1 MRKIVI
7 PILFLAVVAVA
18 WPVYVGVQVEN
29 TLREPQSSQLGDVRV
44 HHAIRSYE
52 RENYRARAS
61 SVLEFRSDDI
71 EFELVLD
78 HRIRHRLLGATVKTE
93 LADSRVGQ
101 GLPLALE
108 DAIAQ
113 AAPRAE
119 TWVGLGGGL
128 SSRLSSRPV
137 RLQLGAAGHGENDTL
152 QLELGAG
159 QGGVSYS
166 PERLLLS
173 FDTDGAA
180 VAEGRKRLDLG
191 HLHYGLLV
199 HPGPDGRY
207 GRLPD
212 YDLSF
217 GVGQL
222 RFQHGEVES
231 LAADKLQLSAW
242 QNSTP
247 KHIDQVI
254 RMRTE
259 RLRSGSLELFAL
271 ESHLNALRWH
281 RPTVLR
287 LLDDLQ
293 HLPFASA
300 DPTARSG
307 LVAAILLEGLQQMIA
322 HDPVVFGELRL
333 NTEPEKRL
341 RLDLDLGLRG
351 DADLL
356 ARRPLESLAASLDM
370 ELGVELIGEMSDW
383 LKERALLDDA
393 EVTAFRDWL
402 EQGTEKQW
410 IRQRNGVLN
419 SRLQLEGGRL
429 TVNGRDQ
436 TALLL
441 ALVFGAAG
449 GMF

>member
-1 MRKIVI
+1 MRKILI
-7 PILFLAVVAVA
+7 PILFLVAVAAA

-29 TLREPQSSQLGDVRV
+29 ALREPQTSQLGEFRV
-44 HHAIRSYE
+44 HHAIRTYE

-61 SVLEFRSDDI
+61 SVLQFRREGTD
-71 EFELVLD
+71 FELVLD
-78 HRIRHRLLGATVKTE
+78 HRIRHRLLGATVKTQ
-93 LADSRVGQ
+93 LADGRVEQ
-101 GLPLALE
+101 GLPPVLE

-128 SSRLSSRPV
+128 SSRLSSRPF
-137 RLQLGAAGHGENDTL
+137 RLNLGADGLGEEDAL
-152 QLELGAG
+152 QLELAAG

-173 FDTDGAA
+173 FDTESAS
-180 VAEGRKRLDLG
+180 VTEQKKRLDLG
-191 HLHYGLLV
+191 QLHYGLLV

-217 GVGQL
+217 GVGRL
-222 RFQHGEVES
+222 RFGDGNVEV

-247 KHIDQVI
+247 QHLDHVL
-254 RMRTE
+254 RMRME
-259 RLRSGSLELFAL
+259 RLRSGSLELIAL

-281 RPTVLR
+281 RPTILR

-293 HLPFASA
+293 HLPLAAPDRSA
-300 DPTARSG
+300 QRG
-307 LVAAILLEGLQQMIA
+307 LLVGALFEGLQQMIA

-341 RLDLDLGLRG
+341 RMNLDLGLRG
-351 DADLL
+351 DAQQL
-356 ARRPLESLAASLDM
+356 ATRPLESLAASLEM
-370 ELGVELIGEMSDW
+370 ELGAELIDEMNAW
-383 LKERALLDDA
+383 LQDRALLDDA

-402 EQGTEKQW
+402 EQGTEEQW
-410 IRQRNGVLN
+410 IRLRNGILS

-429 TVNGRDQ
+429 MVNGRDQ